1 MDHAVRLVGVGR
13 TCSGWFCTEESF
25 RVGAFGTLGN
35 TLEFWYEPPRRMQW
49 TALAGGVRELLG
61 AHEFAPAAD
70 GQLGDLTFPHR
81 NVDDMYANL
90 SFI

>member
-1 MDHAVRLVGVGR
+1 
-13 TCSGWFCTEESF
+13 
-25 RVGAFGTLGN
+25 
-35 TLEFWYEPPRRMQW
+35 MQW